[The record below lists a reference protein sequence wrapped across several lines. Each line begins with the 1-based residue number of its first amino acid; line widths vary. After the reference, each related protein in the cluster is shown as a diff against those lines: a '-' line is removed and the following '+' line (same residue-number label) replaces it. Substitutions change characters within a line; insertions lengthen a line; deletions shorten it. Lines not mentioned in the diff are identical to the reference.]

1 MEISQKSNFHQNFTA
16 LKIDP
21 DMCRKTMEDVVNNI
35 EILNLT
41 KKLHMMGEDLYVRE
55 IPANL
60 DLHSNEYIP
69 ARTHLLLCNR
79 DGSFKKIGDFLSEK
93 IKEISAND
101 IYDKLIGIKTP
112 PKGQRTLEEK
122 VQEFNQLL

>member
-1 MEISQKSNFHQNFTA
+1 MEISQKSNFRQNFTA

-21 DMCRKTMEDVVNNI
+21 DMCQKTMEEVVNNI

-60 DLHSNEYIP
+60 DLQSNEYISS
-69 ARTHLLLCNR
+69 RTHLLLFNKN
-79 DGSFKKIGDFLSEK
+79 GNFKKIGDFLSEK

-101 IYDKLIGIKTP
+101 IYDKLIGKNTP

>member
-1 MEISQKSNFHQNFTA
+1 MEVSQKSNSNQNFTA
-16 LKIDP
+16 LKIDR
-21 DMCRKTMEDVVNNI
+21 DMCRKTMENVVNNI

-69 ARTHLLLCNR
+69 ARTHLLISHKN
-79 DGSFKKIGDFLSEK
+79 GYFKIIGDFLSEK

-101 IYDKLIGIKTP
+101 IYDKLIGKQVT
-112 PKGQRTLEEK
+112 PKGSATLEEK
-122 VQEFNQLL
+122 VEEFNKLL